1 MDYINQIYRK
11 RKRVFRIRRKE
22 ILYIRRYI
30 SILLEYIDFS
40 KIIYKSY
47 IYKKDI
53 R

>member
-1 MDYINQIYRK
+1 MDYINRIYRK
-11 RKRVFRIRRKE
+11 RKRVFRIRKE

>member
-1 MDYINQIYRK
+1 MNYINWIYRK

-22 ILYIRRYI
+22 ILYIRIYI
-30 SILLEYIDFS
+30 SILSEYIDFS
-40 KIIYKSY
+40 KIINKIY